1 MKIYQKR
8 SNNISEESKNALI
21 NFRQNQINSNIKL
34 HKLFLILMMLINFG
48 LISFIIFYKS
58 KISQIKKLSNSHT
71 SDIDSE
77 DSQLVTQRTSLY
89 NKMVNIAMAGF
100 YGDFRFSFIFEKT
113 DEFQNIKKI
122 VYDYKAEIGEQLSN
136 FDEIKT
142 LFIYQ
147 GITDTD
153 LYSAFIDKISYFE
166 NLVFIIQT
174 ESGSKFGIYHRGLI
188 TPNNKHNFDSDCKDV
203 ILFSLNN
210 NKIYKFKG
218 KKKSMHFN
226 KYKFLS
232 LGDDELII
240 YNEYFVNGGY
250 IDFPLKSFDFSTV
263 NSNVLTN
270 ENGKF
275 KTRNIEV
282 YCFFG

>member
-1 MKIYQKR
+1 MKIHKNK

-34 HKLFLILMMLINFG
+34 HKIFLILMMLINLG

-58 KISQIKKLSNSHT
+58 KISQIKKLSNSHA

-100 YGDFRFSFIFEKT
+100 YGSFRFSFIFEKS
-113 DEFQNIKKI
+113 DEFHNIKKL
-122 VYDYKAEIGEQLSN
+122 VYDYKTEIGDQLSN

-153 LYSAFIDKISYFE
+153 LYSVFIDKISYFE

-174 ESGSKFGIYHRGLI
+174 DGGSKFGIYHRGLI
-188 TPNNKHNFDSDCKDV
+188 NPNNKHNFDSDCKDV
-203 ILFSLNN
+203 FLFSLNN

-218 KKKSMHFN
+218 KKKSIHFN
-226 KYKFLS
+226 KDKFLS

-263 NSNVLTN
+263 NSNVLTK

-275 KTRNIEV
+275 KIRNIEA

>member
-1 MKIYQKR
+1 MKIHKNK

-34 HKLFLILMMLINFG
+34 HKIFLILMVLINFG

-58 KISQIKKLSNSHT
+58 KISQIKKLSNSYA
-71 SDIDSE
+71 SEIDSK
-77 DSQLVTQRTSLY
+77 DIKLVAQRTSLY
-89 NKMVNIAMAGF
+89 NKMVNIAMVGF
-100 YGDFRFSFIFEKT
+100 YGAFRFSFIFEKSE
-113 DEFQNIKKI
+113 EFQNIKKI
-122 VYDYKAEIGEQLSN
+122 VYNYKKEIGSQFSN
-136 FDEIKT
+136 FDEIQT

-147 GITDTD
+147 GITDSD
-153 LYSAFIDKISYFE
+153 LYSVFIEKISYFE

-174 ESGSKFGIYHRGLI
+174 ESGSKFGIYHKELI
-188 TPNNKHNFDSDCKDV
+188 NPNNKHNFDSDCKDV
-203 ILFSLNN
+203 FLFSLNN

-218 KKKSMHFN
+218 KKKSMRFN
-226 KYKFLS
+226 KDKFLI

-263 NSNVLTN
+263 NSNVLTK

-275 KTRNIEV
+275 KIRNIEV